1 MRIHYFQRYHQKE
14 NVATANTMLLLS
26 RLYTHSSDKFFE
38 LLRDKFFM
46 NSFELG
52 LSFKLQEKGPASIP
66 DAVITQE
73 SFKIVVETKITDWF
87 YSSQLEKHLT
97 SFGNENFKLLLTLAS
112 EEMEKTKLDDF
123 NKRLDEYN
131 IKNKMHITHVNTTFE
146 SLANYIDE
154 LIDDYDYDYEMKAI
168 LEDYREYC
176 YNDNLIPKSDSWKF
190 LRMQL
195 AGTTFDFNKSNNL
208 YYDNVDRG
216 FRPHD
221 YLGLYTQKS
230 LRLIGKIVAQIRA
243 VEVNGEINYLVEFGD
258 LNDERK
264 SKIEEAMDDATSY
277 GYDLRKNE
285 HRYFFVEKFYETD
298 FKKITKGAPFG
309 TRVFD
314 LTEVLGRENLPD
326 VSEIADLLKDK
337 TWE

>member
-46 NSFELG
+46 NSFEPG
-52 LSFKLQEKGPASIP
+52 LYFGLQEKGPTSVP

-87 YSSQLEKHLT
+87 YSIQLQNHLT
-97 SFGNENFKLLLTLAS
+97 SFENENFKLLLTLGS
-112 EEMEKTKLDDF
+112 EEMEKTKLDDI
-123 NKRLDEYN
+123 NKKLDDYN
-131 IKNKMHITHVNTTFE
+131 KKNNTHITHVNTTFE
-146 SLANYIDE
+146 NLANYIE
-154 LIDDYDYDYEMKAI
+154 EYIDDYDYEMKAI

-176 YNDNLIPKSDSWKF
+176 YDDNLIPESDSWKF

-195 AGTTFDFNKSNNL
+195 AGTTFEFNRSNNV
-208 YYDNVDRG
+208 YYDKVDRG

-230 LRLIGKIVAQIRA
+230 LRLIGKIVARIRA
-243 VEVNGEINYLVEFGD
+243 VEVDGEINYVAELGE
-258 LNDERK
+258 LTDERK
-264 SKIEEAMDDATSY
+264 EKIKEAMDDAKSY
-277 GYDLRKNE
+277 GYDLINYE
-285 HRYFFVEKFYETD
+285 HRYFFVDKFYDTD
-298 FKKITKGAPFG
+298 FKKITKGAPLG

-314 LTEVLGRENLPD
+314 LTEVLGREDLPD

-337 TWE
+337 TWK

>member
-46 NSFELG
+46 NSFEPG
-52 LSFKLQEKGPASIP
+52 LYFGLQEKGPSSVP

-87 YSSQLEKHLT
+87 YSSQLQNHLT
-97 SFGNENFKLLLTLAS
+97 SFENENFKLLLTLGS
-112 EEMEKTKLDDF
+112 EEMEKTKLDDI
-123 NKRLDEYN
+123 NKKLDDYN
-131 IKNKMHITHVNTTFE
+131 KNNNTHITHVNTTFE
-146 SLANYIDE
+146 NLANYIE
-154 LIDDYDYDYEMKAI
+154 EYIDDYDYEMKAI
-168 LEDYREYC
+168 LEDYKEYC
-176 YNDNLIPKSDSWKF
+176 YDDNLIPESDAWKF

-195 AGTTFDFNKSNNL
+195 AGTTFEFNKSNNV

-243 VEVNGEINYLVEFGD
+243 VEVDGEINFVTELGE
-258 LNDERK
+258 LTDERK
-264 SKIEEAMDDATSY
+264 EKIKDAMDDAKSY
-277 GYDLRKNE
+277 GYDLRNYE
-285 HRYFFVEKFYETD
+285 HRYFFVDKFYDTD
-298 FKKITKGAPFG
+298 FKKITKRAPLG

-314 LTEVLGRENLPD
+314 LTEVLGREDLPD

-337 TWE
+337 TWK